1 MNAKEY
7 LEQINELRKEVAFR
21 KQEIKALRA
30 SMVTLSSPGFE
41 ERLIQQNAGDAPQ
54 VKLLQRI
61 MQLEEEVKE
70 RELLLA
76 DLKAQ
81 AALMITCL
89 DERSHRIVLEQ
100 KYLINQSYGTIAN
113 NLYVSKTTIHNWIHE
128 AMGNLLLPE
137 NPICIYERNERNER
151 R

>member
-1 MNAKEY
+1 MNATRSVIVKSPKKKETP
-7 LEQINELRKEVAFR
+7 VH
-21 KQEIKALRA
+21 A
-30 SMVTLSSPGFE
+30 SWCFS
-41 ERLIQQNAGDAPQ
+41 
-54 VKLLQRI
+54 
-61 MQLEEEVKE
+61 
-70 RELLLA
+70 

-128 AMGNLLLPE
+128 AMDNLLLPE